1 MVKSL
6 SDDEVAILRV
16 RRAEEDVAAQ
26 RERVARLKAEG
37 KSSQAAEELLSNLV
51 NSLELSKARLAR
63 LTGTATVYLCFL
75 MKDDD
80 IGEVRMLECANDAD
94 ALAKATALLEVKS
107 EYQAV
112 EIWTGKRS
120 LGLIPR
126 R

>member
-1 MVKSL
+1 MVEPL
-6 SDDEVAILRV
+6 SDDKLAILRV
-16 RRAEEDVAAQ
+16 KRAEEDVAAQ
-26 RERVARLKAEG
+26 RERVARLRADG
-37 KSSQAAEELLSNLV
+37 KSNQAAEELLSNLV
-51 NSLELSKARLAR
+51 NGLELSKARLAR
-63 LTGTATVYLCFL
+63 LTGKATVYLCFL

-80 IGEVRMLECANDAD
+80 IGGVRMLECADDAD

>member
-1 MVKSL
+1 MVEPL
-6 SDDEVAILRV
+6 SDDELARLRV
-16 RRAEEDVAAQ
+16 KRVEEDVAAQ
-26 RERVARLKAEG
+26 RERVARLKAEC

-51 NSLELSKARLAR
+51 NSFELSKARLAR

>member
-1 MVKSL
+1 MVEPL
-6 SDDEVAILRV
+6 SDDELARLRV
-16 RRAEEDVAAQ
+16 KRVEEDVAAQ
-26 RERVARLKAEG
+26 RERVARLRADG
-37 KSSQAAEELLSNLV
+37 KSNQAAEELLSNLV
-51 NSLELSKARLAR
+51 NGLELSKARLAR

-112 EIWTGKRS
+112 ERWTGKRS

>member
-1 MVKSL
+1 MVEPL
-6 SDDEVAILRV
+6 SDDELARLRLK
-16 RRAEEDVAAQ
+16 RAEEDIAAQ

-51 NSLELSKARLAR
+51 NSFELSKARLAR

-94 ALAKATALLEVKS
+94 ALAKATALLQVKS

>member
-1 MVKSL
+1 MVEPL
-6 SDDEVAILRV
+6 SDDELARLRV
-16 RRAEEDVAAQ
+16 KRVEEDVAAQ

>member
-1 MVKSL
+1 MVEPL
-6 SDDEVAILRV
+6 SDDKLAQLRV
-16 RRAEEDVAAQ
+16 RQVEEDVAAQ
-26 RERVARLKAEG
+26 RERVARLKADG
-37 KSSQAAEELLSNLV
+37 KPSQAAEELLSNLV
-51 NSLELSKARLAR
+51 NSLELARARLAR

-94 ALAKATALLEVKS
+94 ALAKATALLQVKS